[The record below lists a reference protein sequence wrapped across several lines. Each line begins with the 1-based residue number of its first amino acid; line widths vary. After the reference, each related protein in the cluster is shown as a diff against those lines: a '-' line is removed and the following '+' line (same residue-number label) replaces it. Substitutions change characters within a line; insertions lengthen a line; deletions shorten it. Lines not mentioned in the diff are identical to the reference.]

1 MYMEKAY
8 FSDYVKLEPKDD
20 ALKILSDL
28 QKRYPASSLV
38 NTFYLKLQPNR
49 VQSRNRNRL
58 LLTLPDRVRFHQ
70 LSVDVA
76 PVIQSYKEM
85 PRPTMV
91 EMPRIAQDDDLQPV
105 FVKGASSGDQNR
117 HELINQL
124 IEKFTKDAPKIIYT
138 PENHDAEA
146 NYGEDSLVED
156 PNIVSETLANIYASQ
171 GCTAKAIQMF
181 EILKLHF
188 PEKSCYF
195 ADRIEKLKIDSQNT
209 DN

>member
-1 MYMEKAY
+1 MEKAY
-8 FSDYVKLEPKDD
+8 FSDYVKLDPKDD
-20 ALKILSDL
+20 ALKVIADL
-28 QKRYPASSLV
+28 QKRYPASSFV
-38 NTFYLKLQPNR
+38 NIFYLKLQPNR

-58 LLTLPDRVRFHQ
+58 LLTLPDRARFHQ
-70 LSVDVA
+70 LSVAEA
-76 PVIQSYKEM
+76 PVVQSYKDT
-85 PRPTMV
+85 PRPALV
-91 EMPRIAQDDDLQPV
+91 EVPKTVQQDDLHPV
-105 FVKGASSGDQNR
+105 FVKGNSTENQNR
-117 HELINQL
+117 QDLINQL

-146 NYGEDSLVED
+146 NYGEESLVED

-171 GCTAKAIQMF
+171 GCVEKAIQMF

-195 ADRIEKLKIDSQNT
+195 ADRIKILEIDSQNA